1 MRVCHICPTESKA
14 CTIIFVHW
22 TMMVFGMQTKYK
34 YLNSVLLILKVIRM
48 AVISWVQFF
57 LLPLVWK
64 RLWYQTTV
72 YIEFFTKNITLCIK
86 KKKKTNARKENP
98 TNIFSLRQL
107 IVFSGNRILLLIL
120 KFFQKVLKRAVM
132 ALSQMFEI
140 SGSIPSCFEESR
152 KNNSEYS
159 FIFILWTWLLLNP
172 SYLKACNFL
181 KDNLQTVAILSHLS
195 WRGLFDQLYFEVC
208 EPHIMPL
215 DEWLGKNI

>member
-1 MRVCHICPTESKA
+1 VLQQFSHCAEASRRATQTYLQKVRRSIIFEGVSFCPTESKA

-86 KKKKTNARKENP
+86 KKKKLMLVKKIPQT
-98 TNIFSLRQL
+98 FFLRVNW
-107 IVFSGNRILLLIL
+107 VFFLGI
-120 KFFQKVLKRAVM
+120 
-132 ALSQMFEI
+132 E
-140 SGSIPSCFEESR
+140 SCFSYW
-152 KNNSEYS
+152 SS
-159 FIFILWTWLLLNP
+159 FKR
-172 SYLKACNFL
+172 Y
-181 KDNLQTVAILSHLS
+181 
-195 WRGLFDQLYFEVC
+195 
-208 EPHIMPL
+208 
-215 DEWLGKNI
+215 